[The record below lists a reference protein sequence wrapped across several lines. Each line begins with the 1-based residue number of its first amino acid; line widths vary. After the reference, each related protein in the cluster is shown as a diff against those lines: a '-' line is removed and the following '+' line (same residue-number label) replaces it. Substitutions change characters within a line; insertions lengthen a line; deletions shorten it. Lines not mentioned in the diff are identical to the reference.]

1 MDVLIDY
8 LFTLFLPSCPVLL
21 SVFCAVAYSTDV
33 HN

>member
-8 LFTLFLPSCPVLL
+8 LFTLFLPSCLVLL
-21 SVFCAVAYSTDV
+21 FVFCSVSSSTDV